1 MIGKFILYVIGV
13 LACMYLLLILV
24 GIDSYFNDAILT
36 TIGITQAVII
46 ALLLMILTK
55 KISIIPVCRQNERY
69 EENMFHPLRAIPAEH
84 KLNAYVRRG
93 PSQ

>member
-24 GIDSYFNDAILT
+24 GIDSYFNDALLT

-55 KISIIPVCRQNERY
+55 KN
-69 EENMFHPLRAIPAEH
+69 
-84 KLNAYVRRG
+84 
-93 PSQ
+93 